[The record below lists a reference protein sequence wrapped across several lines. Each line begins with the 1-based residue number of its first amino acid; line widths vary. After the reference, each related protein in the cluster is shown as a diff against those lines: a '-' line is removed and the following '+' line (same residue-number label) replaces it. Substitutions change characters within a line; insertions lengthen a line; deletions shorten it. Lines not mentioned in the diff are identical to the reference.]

1 MFVYRFGK
9 LFMFLRRKNEGYSP
23 KKAKVLSESD
33 IIKFL
38 LEADDN
44 TWLLE
49 KVVLVLG
56 ILGACRRSELL
67 SLTIDNFEDT
77 EKTVLVSLK
86 NTKNKKDRNFLI
98 PKTGLPFDAY
108 GLYKKYT
115 HLRPPNF
122 NNRRFFVGYKNGKCV
137 KQVVGI
143 HTIGSVPK
151 KIATFLNLENPKLYT
166 GHSFRRTSATMLV
179 ENGGDLL
186 SLKELGGWESST
198 VAETYIEKSV
208 SKRMKITKQLF
219 QNNSENVASSST
231 TNSSHS
237 SASSSC
243 VKSKYPWDGLQIS
256 DNSNCEFN
264 FHVHYNK
271 E

>member
-1 MFVYRFGK
+1 MFVCRFGK
-9 LFMFLRRKNEGYSP
+9 LFLFLRRKKEGYTP
-23 KKAKVLSESD
+23 KKAKVLSEND
-33 IIKFL
+33 ILKFL
-38 LEADDN
+38 LDADDH

-56 ILGACRRSELL
+56 ILGACRRSELT
-67 SLTIDNFEDT
+67 SLTINSFEDT
-77 EKTVLVSLK
+77 EKNILVSLK

-108 GLYKKYT
+108 GLYKKYSN
-115 HLRPPNF
+115 LRPPSFKNQ
-122 NNRRFFVGYKNGKCV
+122 RFFVGYRNGKCV
-137 KQVVGI
+137 QQVVGI

-151 KIATFLNLENPKLYT
+151 KIATFLKLENPELYT

-186 SLKELGGWESST
+186 SLKELEGWESST

-219 QNNSENVASSST
+219 PNNPENIASSST
-231 TNSSHS
+231 ANSSHS
-237 SASSSC
+237 SETT
-243 VKSKYPWDGLQIS
+243 IS
-256 DNSNCEFN
+256 LGRVADF
-264 FHVHYNK
+264 K
-271 E
+271 